1 MLLIGLASTELQAIE
16 REWLAHPAVA
26 GVVLFKRNFATRTQ
40 IVDYIAS
47 IRAARAHPL
56 LISVDQEGGR
66 VQRFVDGFT
75 RLPPLACLGR
85 LFDRD
90 PALAL
95 DMTRA
100 HAQVMATE
108 MRGIGVDLSFAPV
121 VDLGRGNRAIGDR
134 ALHADPAVAAALTA
148 AYVSA
153 QRAAGMAATLK
164 HFPGHGSVLEDTHVD
179 VACDPRTW
187 TQIDTQDLRPF
198 RAGLAAGAEAVMAA
212 HVIYP
217 ALDAQPAGYSRF
229 WLQTILREQLGFDG
243 AIFSDDIG
251 MAAAGAAG
259 GVAARIHTHLDAGCD
274 AVLACHP
281 ELVPEALQAVNGR
294 FTEAALPARLLA
306 LQGAS
311 PDEHHIAALSQA
323 RATLE
328 SLPEDV
334 FHA

>member
-1 MLLIGLASTELQAIE
+1 MLLIGLASTELLPIE

-40 IVDYIAS
+40 LVDYIAE
-47 IRAARAHPL
+47 IRAARALPL
-56 LISVDQEGGR
+56 LVSVDQEGGR

-75 RLPPLACLGR
+75 RLPPLASIGR

-95 DMTRA
+95 DMARA

-108 MRGIGVDLSFAPV
+108 MRAIGVDLSFAPV

-134 ALHADPAVAAALTA
+134 ALHADPAVVAALTA

-179 VACDPRTW
+179 VARDPRSRD
-187 TQIDTQDLRPF
+187 QIVLADLLPF

-229 WLQTILREQLGFDG
+229 WLQTVLREQLGFAG

-251 MAAAGAAG
+251 MAAAGVVG
-259 GVAARIHTHLDAGCD
+259 GVAARIHAHLDAGCD

-281 ELVPEALQAVNGR
+281 ELVTAALQAVQDR
-294 FTEAALPARLLA
+294 ATAALMPARLVA

-311 PDEHHIAALSQA
+311 QGENHLAALSQA

-328 SLPEDV
+328 SLSGDDL
-334 FHA
+334 HA